1 MAVTQGNTRQELR
14 EKVGY
19 LLGDA
24 FRKITGAASGST
36 TTLLIDDVPNKTADD
51 FNGSFLQFTSGSN
64 NDGLT
69 RVVTDTAVS
78 SGRVTMTFFP
88 AISDATATNDTA
100 ELWSQAYDPDR
111 IHNLLNQA
119 VDSVTSH
126 IYDPTEDITL
136 HSGGRSRFDIPTTFE
151 MVNAVEMRT
160 SMNSLQIIEGGN
172 VWNESVDSDITITQ
186 DDNDKIFGK
195 VATKFSFAGS
205 LTDGDFASQSIGSI
219 DLSGFDYIEFPIKVN
234 AAVAASDLVLRL
246 SATANGADTDKIIA
260 IPALSVG
267 EDTWVRVAMTEAA
280 SGFAPSEDTAII
292 SVALEYNANKKVNIA
307 WVGKIEATRNDSYE
321 WKAVPSNLWSID
333 KETRDLI
340 FTQAGVDHLG
350 WRLLKIK
357 GGDNPAQFTADS
369 DVTEIP
375 ERYMINWVV
384 GTLQNRVVKGEDEG
398 QARVRIGQAN
408 GNLATAAFAMRNF
421 PMLKNARTVT

>member
-51 FNGSFLQFTSGSN
+51 FNGNFLQFTSGSN

-69 RVVTDTAVS
+69 RVVTDTSVS
-78 SGRVTMTFFP
+78 SSRVTMTFFP
-88 AISDATATNDTA
+88 AVSDATATNDTA
-100 ELWSQAYDPDR
+100 ELWSPAYDPDR
-111 IHNLLNQA
+111 IHNLFNQA

-151 MVNAVEMRT
+151 MVNSIEMRT

-219 DLSGFDYIEFPIKVN
+219 DLSDFDFIEFPIKVN

-267 EDTWVRVAMTEAA
+267 
-280 SGFAPSEDTAII
+280 
-292 SVALEYNANKKVNIA
+292 
-307 WVGKIEATRNDSYE
+307 
-321 WKAVPSNLWSID
+321 
-333 KETRDLI
+333 
-340 FTQAGVDHLG
+340 
-350 WRLLKIK
+350 
-357 GGDNPAQFTADS
+357 
-369 DVTEIP
+369 
-375 ERYMINWVV
+375 
-384 GTLQNRVVKGEDEG
+384 
-398 QARVRIGQAN
+398 
-408 GNLATAAFAMRNF
+408 
-421 PMLKNARTVT
+421 